1 MKLFQLLRK
10 PRASRLS
17 NFQVLQIE
25 TTTACNLDCE
35 ICKCRMRPSN
45 RPVVSLSFN
54 DFKKVLDSDRFDFVA
69 FHGWGEP
76 LLNPE
81 LFDMIRFAESRGVI
95 TQLATNGTLIRDNAQ
110 KIISSGLSEI
120 AFGIYTRRAFLQRRS
135 QIEELISTIK
145 NNGARKPKAYLD
157 ICIYRNNLEQ
167 IPELIQLAA
176 ETGFNAVILHR
187 LFNAYGVNPDVEY
200 ISEEEEK
207 ELFSKVQLLAS
218 SLRLE
223 LHLPQPRKR
232 PCAVIQHSVFVTAE
246 GKLTPC
252 CFLEDMTVG
261 DALVHG
267 VSKVKHSEAYANRI
281 RSMEDNPICNMCRW

>member
-1 MKLFQLLRK
+1 MKLQSLRR
-10 PRASRLS
+10 PRTSRLS

-35 ICKCRMRPSN
+35 ICKCRTRTSDRPAA
-45 RPVVSLSFN
+45 SLSFN
-54 DFKKVLDSDRFDFVA
+54 DFQKVLDSDRFDFVA

-81 LFDMIRFAESRGVI
+81 LFDMIRFTEARGII
-95 TQLATNGTLIRDNAQ
+95 TQLSTNGTLIRGNVQ

-120 AFGIYTRRAFLQRRS
+120 AFGIYTRSAFRQRRG
-135 QIEELISTIK
+135 QLEALISVIK
-145 NNGARKPKAYLD
+145 NNEAKKPKTYLD
-157 ICIYRNNLEQ
+157 ICIYRDNWEQ
-167 IPELIQLAA
+167 IPELIELAA
-176 ETGFNAVILHR
+176 ETGLNAVILHR

-207 ELFSKVQLLAS
+207 ELFSRVQPLAS
-218 SLRLE
+218 SLSLE

-232 PCAVIQHSVFVTAE
+232 PCVVIEHSVFVTAE

-261 DALVHG
+261 DALIHG
-267 VSKVKHSEAYANRI
+267 VSKVKHSEAYTNRI
-281 RSMEDNPICNMCRW
+281 RSMEDNPICSSCRW